1 MAFSTV
7 RVLHGAVFS
16 SVPSGIPQGKRT
28 MQSSLVTLSFGIQE
42 GVCGVCTDTDP
53 SGLNWEICAPL
64 ACELR
69 IPVWF
74 EQEMHSPPH
83 RMCWTDHPQSLGAV
97 LEGWGTF
104 LQWNSTGNWVT
115 RVGLKVL
122 ESCSTSYSFSEGY
135 RSKVTNCSRLQPS
148 DFPGHDGS
156 VSPPCPQ
163 IVSPNEVF
171 LL

>member
-1 MAFSTV
+1 M
-7 RVLHGAVFS
+7 G
-16 SVPSGIPQGKRT
+16 
-28 MQSSLVTLSFGIQE
+28 QSSPLCPLGYPRGSERCSLHLLLFPLASRRVCVVCAQTLTHQ
-42 GVCGVCTDTDP
+42 
-53 SGLNWEICAPL
+53 GLNWEICAPL
-64 ACELR
+64 ARELQ
-69 IPVWF
+69 ILVWF